1 MTSDNGFP
9 AGSSHQ
15 TTKDFALSAP
25 AGRIKCRLAL
35 KRIKNTVERIDSVLG
50 LHSQKKKVY
59 NYPSNPTAGR
69 SGQLAREFK
78 EVDGFIRQGVA
89 AREKHLSLIYQHQLY
104 SYFTL

>member
-1 MTSDNGFP
+1 MWLKRRSLEHVKSSHRVEACVITLMTSDNGFP

-50 LHSQKKKVY
+50 LHSQKKKY
-59 NYPSNPTAGR
+59 IITP
-69 SGQLAREFK
+69 L
-78 EVDGFIRQGVA
+78 ILLQGV
-89 AREKHLSLIYQHQLY
+89 LDN
-104 SYFTL
+104 